1 MRASAEFCR
10 GLTGFKGV
18 LEDILQAPFA
28 TYFWHT
34 GFCRAPPENQPRLK
48 DLGRNMA
55 GSSEF
60 IVLGFLCD
68 SGPLGISVGDVRGF
82 EAGLRV

>member
-34 GFCRAPPENQPRLK
+34 GFCTRLK